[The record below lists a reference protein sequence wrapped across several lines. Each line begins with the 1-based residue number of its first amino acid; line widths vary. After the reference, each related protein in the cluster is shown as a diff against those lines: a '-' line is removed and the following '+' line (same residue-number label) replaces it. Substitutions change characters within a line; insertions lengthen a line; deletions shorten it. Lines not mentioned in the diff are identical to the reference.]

1 MQNDGTASFRDRAP
15 DGRPAGIAIAI
26 CAMVAIVAI
35 SHHPTVSTRAPAE
48 ALTQMV
54 QLAPMDRIVHG
65 TLIAIMGVLLFSF
78 AVYSLRRGLHRATSV
93 GAFIAYATGIAAV
106 IGAALI
112 DGFLTPAIAERY
124 AGASADA
131 VKSAIPLLVYGALTI
146 QVLSKFGFVAMSIGV
161 AFWSADLISAPGV
174 LRMTGI
180 VGFVSGIV
188 AVGLLAFAGH
198 LNPHSLGAIVIVQ
211 AVWYLAVAVL
221 LVRRLV

>member
-1 MQNDGTASFRDRAP
+1 MQLDQTGSFDDRAP
-15 DGRPAGIAIAI
+15 DGRAAGIAIAI
-26 CAMVAIVAI
+26 CAMVTIFAI

-54 QLAPMDRIVHG
+54 QLATTDRIVHG
-65 TLIAIMGVLLFSF
+65 SLIAIMGILLFCF
-78 AVYSLRRGLHRATSV
+78 AVFTLRRGLHRATSV
-93 GAFIAYATGIAAV
+93 AAIIAYAAGIAAV

-124 AGASADA
+124 AGTPPD
-131 VKSAIPLLVYGALTI
+131 VLKTVIPFLLVGALAI
-146 QVLSKFGFVAMSIGV
+146 QILSKFGFVAMSIGV
-161 AFWSADLISAPGV
+161 AFWSADLFMTPGV
-174 LRMTGI
+174 LRVTGAI
-180 VGFVSGIV
+180 GFVSGIV